1 MAQPYA
7 HPAQPGILFRDPAF
21 LAQVPLSPTTVSQYF
36 SLSPFFARS
45 STNEQLRMQSLAEP
59 DGGARR
65 EPREL
70 EEALRRF
77 RGTEFVVAHAA
88 PQPPPGLGLY
98 VIHQRERWGPAR
110 EQTRLVDA
118 FFCLD
123 GNIARAPDL
132 YAVVGNRVVSGT
144 RACGAAGPPRL
155 TLRAAR
161 RRHGHPVVALAGARC
176 AAAVRSS
183 CWLWLADS
191 GTGRRG

>member
-1 MAQPYA
+1 MAQPFA

-36 SLSPFFARS
+36 SLSPFFSRA

-88 PQPPPGLGLY
+88 PQPPPGLY

-110 EQTRLVDA
+110 EDTRLVDA

-132 YAVVGNRVVSGT
+132 YSVVGNRVVS
-144 RACGAAGPPRL
+144 AAVWL
-155 TLRAAR
+155 
-161 RRHGHPVVALAGARC
+161 RRHTPDASRSWLQSQPSSRRWPSHTRRSRRSIPAPASAG
-176 AAAVRSS
+176 
-183 CWLWLADS
+183 
-191 GTGRRG
+191 G